1 MLDVLL
7 WQCAD
12 HVVQKGGWGLC
23 SADPKRGPPS
33 QDTGFRIG
41 SITKVL
47 TSLLTLILRDEGFL
61 SSLNADITKYL
72 TEFTI
77 KNPFKTNRGV
87 TFRQLMS
94 HMSGLPRTTPCEDLF
109 ETGCTLSDEEI
120 YKNLAE
126 IELLYPP
133 GSQPLY
139 SNLGFGL
146 LGRALEKVHGTGKW
160 EDALQNLVFD
170 PLGIVNSGNKYT
182 DTDIAKLALG
192 YYKDGSQASKF
203 VIFTFPCTCKLTY
216 LNFSV
221 PHSEHP
227 MQILY
232 LWAGMHQ
239 LVKPTRLS
247 QTWQK

>member
-1 MLDVLL
+1 M
-7 WQCAD
+7 
-12 HVVQKGGWGLC
+12 QKGGWGLC

-61 SSLNADITKYL
+61 SSLNADITEYL

-203 VIFTFPCTCKLTY
+203 VIFT
-216 LNFSV
+216 S
-221 PHSEHP
+221 
-227 MQILY
+227 LY
-232 LWAGMHQ
+232 
-239 LVKPTRLS
+239 
-247 QTWQK
+247 